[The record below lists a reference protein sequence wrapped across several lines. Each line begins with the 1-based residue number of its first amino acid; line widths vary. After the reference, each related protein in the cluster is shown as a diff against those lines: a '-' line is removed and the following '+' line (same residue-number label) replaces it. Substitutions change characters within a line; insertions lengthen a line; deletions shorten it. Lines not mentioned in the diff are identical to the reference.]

1 MAAVLFRRTDN
12 LRDALEAPGATAGA
26 PGVRD
31 LWPRIVLSPV
41 IGAVVAN
48 VSGLIDNSRH
58 GPAGL
63 AVSYLCF
70 TFIALIIW
78 EGNRRIYFRLQR
90 REDWLEHPL
99 RRIALLLGAIVLY
112 TVPMATLL
120 MWTWRLASGDPGAGP
135 HSGPMAVLAAVTG
148 VVAITHAY
156 ETVFLLRD
164 WESDRLRRAR
174 TEQERLQAEL
184 AALGRQVD
192 PHFLFNHLNALAGL
206 VESRSPAA
214 VPFLTALADTYRYVL
229 DATDRRLVPL
239 QEELQALARHE
250 ALARIRQGSGF
261 ALHVEVDPGVARRL
275 ALPPV
280 SLGELFENAVK
291 HNESD
296 GDGPLRIRVRTEGE
310 TLVFENDMRTR
321 RRPAVSTGR
330 GLANMSRRFQ
340 LATGRAVTWERVDT
354 RFVVRLP
361 LVPLAG
367 EAPAARGG
375 SP

>member
-1 MAAVLFRRTDN
+1 VH
-12 LRDALEAPGATAGA
+12 
-26 PGVRD
+26 D
-31 LWPRIVLSPV
+31 LWPRLLLSPL
-41 IGAVVAN
+41 IGAFVAN
-48 VSGLIDNSRH
+48 VSGLIDNGRH
-58 GPAGL
+58 GPVAL
-63 AVSYLCF
+63 AASYGCF
-70 TFIALIIW
+70 ALIAFAIW
-78 EGNRRIYFRLQR
+78 EGNRRIYFRLQQR
-90 REDWLEHPL
+90 DDWLRRPL
-99 RRIALLLGAIVLY
+99 RRIALLLGAIMLF
-112 TVPMATLL
+112 TVPAASAL
-120 MWTWRLASGDPGAGP
+120 MWLWRLAAGDPGQGP
-135 HSGPMAVLAAVTG
+135 HAIPMAVLAAVTG
-148 VVAITHAY
+148 VVVITHAY

-174 TEQERLQAEL
+174 TEQARLEAEL
-184 AALGRQVD
+184 EALGRQVD
-192 PHFLFNHLNALAGL
+192 PHFLFNHLNALAAL
-206 VESRSPAA
+206 IEARSPAA

-261 ALHVEVDPGVARRL
+261 ALHVEVDAGVARRL

-291 HNESD
+291 HNEPD
-296 GDGPLRIRVRTEGE
+296 ADAPLRIRVRTGDE
-310 TLVFENDMRTR
+310 TLVFENEMRTP

-361 LVPLAG
+361 LVPLGG

-375 SP
+375 SR